1 MRGRCRGLVGCPAV
15 GEWVWEGVDDG
26 ERIEF
31 DKHSARSR
39 LPFDGGDF
47 FVREVVQLV
56 DE

>member
-1 MRGRCRGLVGCPAV
+1 MGLLARWAC
-15 GEWVWEGVDDG
+15 EWVWEGVDDG